1 MGKTIDLSDLVN
13 TKLDIIFL
21 VFLLLEVHQPIR
33 GRWQTVQCSTGTA
46 VRADAGSYFLKG
58 ISSRGQ
64 IATDNCQFLRL
75 KRRRSSE
82 ENQRSAEER
91 ESEPRQRLELTS
103 AAPTCHL

>member
-1 MGKTIDLSDLVN
+1 MSNLNLSLTLVDVKLVLHSIRLFN

-82 ENQRSAEER
+82 ENQRSEEGR
-91 ESEPRQRLELTS
+91 ES
-103 AAPTCHL
+103 A

>member
-1 MGKTIDLSDLVN
+1 MWSRLKQFDHYFYILHSIRLFN
-13 TKLDIIFL
+13 TKLDIIFP
-21 VFLLLEVHQPIR
+21 VFLLEVRQPIQ
-33 GRWQTVQCSTGTA
+33 GRWQTEQCSTT

-82 ENQRSAEER
+82 ENQRSEEGR
-91 ESEPRQRLELTS
+91 ES
-103 AAPTCHL
+103 A